1 MNSEQ
6 TSATLRMDR
15 DMEQQQQSRTMMTK
29 VKLKKST
36 VFH

>member
-15 DMEQQQQSRTMMTK
+15 DMEQQQSRTMMTK